1 MDNDEI
7 MMRLKRHNKFF
18 DELKDKIDDQ
28 RIYILAKRYMEML
41 FFELLKYNLKNEKPK
56 SKL

>member
-7 MMRLKRHNKFF
+7 LMRIKKHTIFF
-18 DELKDKIDDQ
+18 DSLEEFIEDKE
-28 RIYILAKRYMEML
+28 ILNKAKRYMEL
-41 FFELLKYNLKNEKPK
+41 FFFELLKYNLKNEKPK